1 MSDEMV
7 QDRAK
12 AVAAAWWDD
21 HYNGKRDPVWLWWE
35 SPEVS
40 AYLGELVCGGPC
52 SGTADL
58 AVQGIRRHC
67 GEALPFESAVSVGC
81 GSAYKEIAL
90 LQAGVVRHF
99 TLYDISEAALA
110 AARNRAESAGLAHA
124 VTLVHGDPLERER
137 GSFDLVYWDNSLHH
151 MLNTRAALAWSR
163 VRLKQGGHLVINDY
177 VGPDRFQWSD
187 DMLAR
192 INEVIEPFGVE
203 PTERENPRLIAKA
216 DPSEA
221 ADSAATHDAL
231 FGEFPDA
238 VWTPMGG
245 AIYHAGL
252 TGKYTPLPGLIVA
265 RLMRIDDMLNK
276 AGMYVYAWATA
287 VKE

>member
-1 MSDEMV
+1 MPDGTV
-7 QDRAK
+7 QDKAR
-12 AVAAAWWDD
+12 AVAAAWWDE
-21 HYNGKRDPVWLWWE
+21 HYNGKRDPVWRWWE

-40 AYLGELVCGGPC
+40 AYLGELVCGRPC

-58 AVQGIRRHC
+58 AVQGIRGHC
-67 GEALPFESAVSVGC
+67 GEVLPFATAVSVGC
-81 GSAYKEIAL
+81 GSAYKEVAL
-90 LQAGVVRHF
+90 LQAGLVRHF

-110 AARNRAESAGLAHA
+110 AARGRAEAAGLAHA
-124 VTLVHGDPLERER
+124 VTLVCGDPLERER

-151 MLNTRAALAWSR
+151 MMSTRSALAWSR
-163 VRLKQGGHLVINDY
+163 VRLKQGGRLVINDY
-177 VGPDRFQWSD
+177 VGPDRFQWPD
-187 DMLAR
+187 AMLAR

-203 PTERENPRLIAKA
+203 PTERENPRLIARA

-221 ADSAATHDAL
+221 ADSAATRDSL
-231 FGEFPDA
+231 FTEFPNA
-238 VWTPMGG
+238 TWTPTGG
-245 AIYHAGL
+245 AIYHVGL

-265 RLMRIDDMLNK
+265 RLMRIDATLNE